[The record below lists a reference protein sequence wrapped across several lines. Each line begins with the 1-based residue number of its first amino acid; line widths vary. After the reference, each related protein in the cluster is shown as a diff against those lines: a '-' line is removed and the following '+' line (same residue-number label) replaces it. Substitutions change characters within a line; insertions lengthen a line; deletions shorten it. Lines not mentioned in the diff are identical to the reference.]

1 MKPGKVYLIGAGPG
15 DIELMT
21 LKAVRLL
28 GEADVVL
35 LDDLVNRDALRFIA
49 PHARVIDVGK
59 RGGRHS
65 ASQQAIHQ
73 QMLEHAL
80 AGATVARLKGGDPFV
95 FGRGGEEMQCLRA
108 AGVEVEMVSGVT
120 SGMAAPAALGI
131 PLTHREHA
139 RSVTLL
145 TGHGSNDEPSNWAG
159 LVAAGGTLVIYMGIA
174 NLAQIVENLLAAGM
188 PPSRPAAVIQHATL
202 PQQRSVAA
210 PLSELAA
217 TVAAHGIGSPSI
229 VIVGDVVSVAN
240 LIEQQ
245 RGDNSD
251 TDGVVAQAGLAC
263 VACVAC
269 VA

>member
-15 DIELMT
+15 DLELMT

-35 LDDLVNRDALRFIA
+35 LDDLVNRDVLRFIA
-49 PHARVIDVGK
+49 PRARVIEVGK

-65 ASQQAIHQ
+65 TTQQAIHE

-80 AGATVARLKGGDPFV
+80 AGSTVARLKGGDPFV
-95 FGRGGEEMQCLRA
+95 FGRGGEEMQCLQA
-108 AGVEVEMVSGVT
+108 AGIEVEVVGGVT
-120 SGMAAPAALGI
+120 SGVAAPAAVGI
-131 PLTHREHA
+131 PLTHRDHA
-139 RSVTLL
+139 RSVTFL
-145 TGHGSNDEPSNWAG
+145 TGHGSNDEPTNWAG

-174 NLAQIVENLLAAGM
+174 NLAQIVESLLAAGM
-188 PPSRPAAVIQHATL
+188 PPSRPAAVIQHGTL

-210 PLSELAA
+210 PLNELAA

-240 LIEQQ
+240 LVRQG
-245 RGDNSD
+245 RR
-251 TDGVVAQAGLAC
+251 
-263 VACVAC
+263 
-269 VA
+269 